1 MQETVNQ
8 NAKEKKPVAN
18 MAAAVIRAILAGD
31 RYPTSL
37 YTDLLIR
44 IRSEQGKITWGRASI
59 IKAYLIRN
67 YGWKEGVEF
76 VKVNEET
83 RDRAYVLGRL
93 FSVLEAIQEEANPG
107 INTTIRDRYFNS
119 ACTTPASVFPVL
131 LRLKNSHIR
140 KLDNIGLKVKYEKTL
155 TELMGKL
162 SEYPSRLTLE
172 EQGMFML
179 GYYHEVQKRY
189 TKKEDK

>member
-1 MQETVNQ
+1 M
-8 NAKEKKPVAN
+8 
-18 MAAAVIRAILAGD
+18 
-31 RYPTSL
+31 
-37 YTDLLIR
+37 
-44 IRSEQGKITWGRASI
+44 KI
-59 IKAYLIRN
+59 
-67 YGWKEGVEF
+67 
-76 VKVNEET
+76 NEET
-83 RDRAYVLGRL
+83 RNRAYVLGRI
-93 FSVLEAIQEEANPG
+93 FSVLEAIQEDPG

-140 KLDNIGLKVKYEKTL
+140 KLDNIGLKVKYEKIL

-162 SEYPSRLTLE
+162 NEYPARLTLE